1 MCTLV
6 ICRRPDHAW
15 PLLVAANR
23 DEMIGRPSAAPGRHW
38 PDQPEIL
45 GGLDQLAGGSWL
57 ALSDTG
63 VLAAMLNRKGTLGP
77 LPGKRSRGELVLDA
91 VQHLSAKDSASA
103 LAELDERA
111 FRPFNLIVA
120 DTREAFWIRHAG
132 NGPIRVAPVPDGV
145 SMIDSGEL
153 NDPASPRIAR
163 FRGPFSADLPD
174 PASGDWSG
182 WRLLLATPA
191 PAGRDPGEGL
201 LIRRPDGYGT
211 VSSSL
216 VAIPAD
222 PAVPPL
228 WLHADGPP
236 DRVDFQPVATGTP
249 RQARG

>member
-6 ICRRPDHAW
+6 ICRRPRHDW
-15 PLLVAANR
+15 PLLIAANR
-23 DEMIGRPSAAPGRHW
+23 DEMAGRPSAPPGRHW
-38 PDQPEIL
+38 PEMPETM

-57 ALSDTG
+57 AMADTG
-63 VLAAMLNRKGTLGP
+63 LVAAILNRKGTLGP

-91 VQHLSAKDSASA
+91 VQHLTARDSADA

-120 DTREAFWIRHAG
+120 DPKEAFWIRHG
-132 NGPIRVAPVPDGV
+132 GDGPIRITPVPDGV

-163 FRGPFSADLPD
+163 FRGPFTADLPD
-174 PASGDWSG
+174 PAEGDWSG
-182 WRLLLATPA
+182 WQLLLATPA
-191 PAGRDPGEGL
+191 PTGRDPGEGL

-216 VAIPAD
+216 MALPAD
-222 PAVPPL
+222 PAIPPV

-236 DRVDFQPVATGTP
+236 DRADF
-249 RQARG
+249 RQAGTSGPSTGA